1 MRPTDFRRAHFYA
14 LAAFVYKVGFFV
26 DETVKLFA
34 VLAAFFV
41 AARFKKL
48 FRSVAGQAV
57 SPVKT
62 AFSHFQ
68 LGCI

>member
-48 FRSVAGQAV
+48 FRSVA
-57 SPVKT
+57 T
-62 AFSHFQ
+62 
-68 LGCI
+68 